1 MTAKAPTAEAE
12 AAALLR
18 RAGLRPTR
26 QRAALARLVAEGGD
40 RHLTA
45 ERLHAEARGA
55 GVRVSVATVY
65 NTLHR
70 FVRAGLLRELTAARG
85 RTYFD
90 TNAAHHHHF
99 YDAETGELTDIP
111 ADAVALAAPPAPPA
125 GREVERVDVVVRLK
139 KLEL

>member
-1 MTAKAPTAEAE
+1 MTANAPTAE

-26 QRAALARLVAEGGD
+26 QRVALARLVAEGGD

-70 FVRAGLLRELTAARG
+70 FVRAGLLRELTAAPG
-85 RTYFD
+85 QTYFD
-90 TNAAHHHHF
+90 TNTAHHHHF
-99 YDAETGELTDIP
+99 YDTETGELTDIP
-111 ADAVALAAPPAPPA
+111 ADAVALTAPPAPPA

>member
-1 MTAKAPTAEAE
+1 MTANAPTAEAE

-26 QRAALARLVAEGGD
+26 QRVALARLVAEGGD

-70 FVRAGLLRELTAARG
+70 FVRAGLLRELAAAPG

-90 TNAAHHHHF
+90 TNTAHHHHF
-99 YDAETGELTDIP
+99 YDTETGELTDIP
-111 ADAVALAAPPAPPA
+111 AEAVALATLPEPPA
-125 GREVERVDVVVRLK
+125 GREVERVDAVVRLRK
-139 KLEL
+139 FEL

>member
-1 MTAKAPTAEAE
+1 MTENVPTAEA

-26 QRAALARLVAEGGD
+26 QRVALARLIAAGGD

-55 GVRVSVATVY
+55 RVRVSVATVY

-70 FVRAGLLRELTAARG
+70 FVRAGLLRELTAAPG

-90 TNAAHHHHF
+90 TNTAHHHHF
-99 YDAETGELTDIP
+99 YDTETGELTDIP
-111 ADAVALAAPPAPPA
+111 AEAVALAALPEPPA
-125 GREVERVDVVVRLK
+125 GRGVERVDVVVRLQK
-139 KLEL
+139 FEL

>member
-1 MTAKAPTAEAE
+1 MTVNAPTAEAA

-26 QRAALARLVAEGGD
+26 QRVALARLVAEGGD

-70 FVRAGLLRELTAARG
+70 FVRAGLLRELTTAPG

-90 TNAAHHHHF
+90 TNTAHHHHF
-99 YDAETGELTDIP
+99 YDPETGELTDIP
-111 ADAVALAAPPAPPA
+111 AEAVALAALPEPPA
-125 GREVERVDVVVRLK
+125 GREVERVDAVVRLK
-139 KLEL
+139 TFEL

>member
-1 MTAKAPTAEAE
+1 MTANAPTAEAE

-26 QRAALARLVAEGGD
+26 QRVALARLVAEGGD

-45 ERLHAEARGA
+45 EMLHAEARCA
-55 GVRVSVATVY
+55 GVRVSIATVY

-70 FVRAGLLRELTAARG
+70 FVGAGLLRELTAAPG

-90 TNAAHHHHF
+90 TNTAHHHHF
-99 YDAETGELTDIP
+99 YDTETGELIDIP
-111 ADAVALAAPPAPPA
+111 AEAVALAALPEPPA
-125 GREVERVDVVVRLK
+125 GREVERVDAVVRLK
-139 KLEL
+139 TFEL

>member
-1 MTAKAPTAEAE
+1 MTANAPTAEAE
-12 AAALLR
+12 ATALLR

-26 QRAALARLVAEGGD
+26 QRVALARLVAEGGD

-55 GVRVSVATVY
+55 GVCVSVATVY

-70 FVRAGLLRELTAARG
+70 FVRAGLLRELTTAPG

-90 TNAAHHHHF
+90 TNTAHHHHF
-99 YDAETGELTDIP
+99 YDPENGELTDIP
-111 ADAVALAAPPAPPA
+111 AEAVALAALPEPPA
-125 GREVERVDVVVRLK
+125 GREVERVDAVVRLK
-139 KLEL
+139 TFEL

>member
-1 MTAKAPTAEAE
+1 MTANAPTAE

-26 QRAALARLVAEGGD
+26 QRVALARLVAEGGD

-65 NTLHR
+65 NALHR
-70 FVRAGLLRELTAARG
+70 FVRAGLLRELTAAPG

-90 TNAAHHHHF
+90 TNTAHHHHF
-99 YDAETGELTDIP
+99 YDTETGELTDIP
-111 ADAVALAAPPAPPA
+111 ADSVALAAPPAPPA

-139 KLEL
+139 KSEL